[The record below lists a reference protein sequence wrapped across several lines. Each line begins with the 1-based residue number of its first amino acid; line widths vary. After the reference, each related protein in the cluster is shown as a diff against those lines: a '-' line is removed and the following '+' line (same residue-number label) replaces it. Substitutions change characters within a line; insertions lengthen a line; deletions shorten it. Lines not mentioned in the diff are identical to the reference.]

1 MPSTGCGR
9 PARRCACR
17 GCSSRSASLQVAVAF
32 LLDLP
37 RWLADPGRNPDLF
50 SGTFGENPYQLVFF
64 LLVIVGLLAGIFT
77 FEKRRPVA
85 RLTPVL
91 LVAIFV
97 VTFLAQYRAA
107 AAHDGADGHPARA
120 SCSPRQSARGV
131 VSATLALVALVGT
144 LVYAA
149 QYIPTF
155 KFKATIQDSGGD
167 PTFYLKQRL
176 KTIDPVE
183 QLFGDTP
190 HFTIIGTGPGTFSSR
205 AWRTFAVTPDST
217 TDVTNKYTQKL
228 TGGRPYH
235 TDVSDKYLLPE
246 LRTAAVISGSHAI
259 TSPFW
264 SYLSLLAEVG
274 VPGFALIVGIYVW
287 AFMRSL
293 KMARI
298 AIRRAMPGDPL
309 PALLCASLVAFFA
322 LLQMAALDNWLE
334 VTRITFITWMLFAVV
349 TKEFNARGLDEDGP
363 DQAMI
368 AT

>member
-1 MPSTGCGR
+1 MLVALGV
-9 PARRCACR
+9 
-17 GCSSRSASLQVAVAF
+17 LQLAIAF

-37 RWLADPGRNPDLF
+37 RWFADPGRNPDLF
-50 SGTFGENPYQLVFF
+50 SGTFGESPYQMVFF
-64 LLVIVGLLAGIFT
+64 LLVIVGLLGGIFT
-77 FEKRRPVA
+77 FEKRRSIA

-97 VTFLAQYRAA
+97 VTFLAQYRALLLTMA
-107 AAHDGADGHPARA
+107 LTIILLALLLA
-120 SCSPRQSARGV
+120 RQSARGV
-131 VSATLALVALVGT
+131 VGATLALVALVGT

-155 KFKATIQDSGGD
+155 KFQATIQDSGGD

-190 HFTIIGTGPGTFSSR
+190 GFTIIGTGPGTFSSR

-264 SYLSLLAEVG
+264 SYLSLIAEVG

-293 KMARI
+293 KMARV
-298 AIRRAMPGDPL
+298 AIRKAEPGDPL

-349 TKEFNARGLDEDGP
+349 TKEFNARGLDDDGP
-363 DQAMI
+363 DQAVL